1 MHNIC
6 TVATTLGEWLL
17 NANALLTRVGIATA
31 RLDAL
36 VLLEDTMREDRSY
49 LLAHPED
56 EIDEDQEKK
65 LGELLNR
72 RAVHEP
78 LAYIRNKTEFYGRE
92 FYIDHRVLEPR
103 PESETLIDMLKSV
116 ALPRD
121 VTIIDVGTGSGA
133 LAITAKLE
141 LPYADVMATDVDS
154 NALKVAERNCA
165 TYDCD
170 VMFLKGNLLK
180 PFYLHYHPVHSV
192 VLANLPYVPDS
203 FHINQAA
210 MREPERA
217 IFGGADGLDLYRE
230 MFDQIEPLAHKPQY
244 VLTESMP
251 PQHELLT
258 SIARKHNYHLHA
270 RDDFILCFTR

>member
-1 MHNIC
+1 
-6 TVATTLGEWLL
+6 VATTVGEWLL
-17 NANALLTRVGIATA
+17 SANALLTRVGIATA

-36 VLLEDTMREDRSY
+36 VLLEDVMHEDRAY
-49 LLAHPED
+49 LLAHAED
-56 EIDEDQEKK
+56 DIDADTEKK

-72 RAVHEP
+72 RAMHEP

-116 ALPRD
+116 PLPKD

-180 PFYLHYHPVHSV
+180 PFYLHYQPKNSV
-192 VLANLPYVPDS
+192 ILANLPYVPDS
-203 FHINQAA
+203 FQINQAA

>member
-1 MHNIC
+1 M
-6 TVATTLGEWLL
+6 ATTVGEWLV

-31 RLDAL
+31 HLDAL
-36 VLLEDTMREDRSY
+36 VLLEDTMHEDRAY

-56 EIDEDQEKK
+56 DIDDEREKK

-72 RAVHEP
+72 RALHEP

-103 PESETLIDMLKSV
+103 PESETMIDMLKSLH
-116 ALPRD
+116 LPRD

-141 LPYADVMATDVDS
+141 VPHADVMATDVDS

-180 PFYLHYHPVHSV
+180 PFYLHYQPKHSA

-203 FHINQAA
+203 FQINQAA

-230 MFDQIEPLAHKPQY
+230 MFDQIDPLAHKPQY
-244 VLTESMP
+244 VLSESMP
-251 PQHELLT
+251 PQHELLV
-258 SIARKHNYHLHA
+258 SIARQHDYHLHA
-270 RDDFILCFTR
+270 KDDFILCFTR